1 MLINVSFTNITDSVC
16 PHASTAAGLDTSYIL
31 SSPGSNITALSRLN
45 FKNESLTSEQVL
57 LDYSAIPVGNPN
69 NRDPHEEV
77 IAEFSTMSSALT
89 QTEGSSLN
97 SHSKEMS
104 EMQTGNLSPGFD
116 GDTVTSIDATGTDL
130 SLHTTVAHKQEDL
143 QFNSARENSDQQNQ
157 RKLKWIW

>member
-16 PHASTAAGLDTSYIL
+16 PHASTAAGLDTSYIM

-69 NRDPHEEV
+69 NRAPHEEV
-77 IAEFSTMSSALT
+77 TAEFSTMSSAPT
-89 QTEGSSLN
+89 QTEGSGLN

-104 EMQTGNLSPGFD
+104 EMQTGKLS
-116 GDTVTSIDATGTDL
+116 GTDL
-130 SLHTTVAHKQEDL
+130 SLHTTVAHKLEDL
-143 QFNSARENSDQQNQ
+143 QFNLARENNDQQNQ